1 MWLMATILD
10 NAGLQQDQCDNLT
23 SDVLRELGKKIHTR
37 EVKQGKMVSLV
48 VLGRGCLCPENQDL
62 MRVIVTKW

>member
-23 SDVLRELGKKIHTR
+23 SDGGEAG
-37 EVKQGKMVSLV
+37 ENGVSGGPRQRMLV
-48 VLGRGCLCPENQDL
+48 P
-62 MRVIVTKW
+62 